1 MTLYIIG
8 DNNESN
14 KTIVEFAEEHNLE
27 YKFSN
32 IISSSKSFLGAINE
46 ASHYDVTII
55 DILDLMI
62 ENEEIDKGIH
72 TLKDIYNGIV
82 IIYAPSA
89 SYNDSKLNIC
99 SRYGYENIVRDFL
112 GARAKARFKSF
123 IPNLTLDTN
132 AQKPQ
137 NVQRQSNPETNES
150 NQNQEQRRS
159 EPTHRRPDIERR
171 ANNSEPEM
179 SVQPQQQIPQQPQ
192 RQSQRQTPTPVQY
205 QQQSR
210 QPQREEY
217 RDNYVQP
224 NQNYNYN
231 SSPLREPRNTDY
243 AQNDYQSNQNNPYN
257 QPPVPAEREEKYE
270 DTINNNENIV
280 VTQHVGV
287 IGVLHRIGTTTQA
300 IMIANTLKSLGKSA
314 CYVQYNDSSFINNME
329 NYFTG
334 IEKSQSKGCLTYEGL
349 DFFENKNLVLSQSYD
364 YHIRDYGACDDTH
377 QIPSEFFNNEIRIIV
392 CGGTAEEVS
401 SLTELRTQL
410 FADTGIIFVFS
421 FIADYERNDIMDL
434 MGDKDNTVLF
444 APYTPDCYKLT
455 DESKQMYMSAFGFE
469 VETVKKKKKGFGFK
483 RKKG

>member
-14 KTIVEFAEEHNLE
+14 KTIVEFAEEHNFE

-32 IISSSKSFLGAINE
+32 TISSLKGFIGAVNE
-46 ASHYDVTII
+46 ASHYDVVII
-55 DILDLMI
+55 DILDLLI
-62 ENEEIDKGIH
+62 ENEEIDNGIH

-89 SYNDSKLNIC
+89 SYNDAKLNIC
-99 SRYGYENIVRDFL
+99 SHYGYENIVRDFL
-112 GARAKARFKSF
+112 SARAKARFKSY
-123 IPNLTLDTN
+123 IPNIETITSD
-132 AQKPQ
+132 KKSEG
-137 NVQRQSNPETNES
+137 VQRQGNTDRSEN
-150 NQNQEQRRS
+150 NQNQPQTHT
-159 EPTHRRPDIERR
+159 EPIHRRPDIERR

-179 SVQPQQQIPQQPQ
+179 STQPQRQIPQQPQ
-192 RQSQRQTPTPVQY
+192 RQPQHQPPTPVQH

-217 RDNYVQP
+217 NDNYVQS

-231 SSPLREPRNTDY
+231 SSPLREPRNTGY
-243 AQNDYQSNQNNPYN
+243 AQNNYQSNQNISYN
-257 QPPVPAEREEKYE
+257 QPSVPEEREEKYE
-270 DTINNNENIV
+270 DTVNSSEKIV

-314 CYVQYNDSSFINNME
+314 CYVQYNDSTFINNME

-377 QIPSEFFNNEIRIIV
+377 QIPSEFFNNEIRVIV

-401 SLTELRTQL
+401 ALTELRTQL

-434 MGDKDNTVLF
+434 MGEKDNTVLF

-455 DESKQMYMSAFGFE
+455 DEAKQMYMPAFGFE
-469 VETVKKKKKGFGFK
+469 VETTKKKKKGFGFK